1 MRKSLSGDTRELM
14 GLFGFSW
21 EEKTASFMNKKLKG
35 TQLAKKLKT
44 FWQAGGMNVSIVKNL
59 HREYTALQ
67 ATGWKPANFSALPDA
82 KGDGGTFDNSTVQL
96 AGQLQARTNIE
107 SPIVFEFLRAL
118 FTLARDGN
126 IPFQK
131 WNPQGYKQS
140 TLLQKTFATERS
152 GFLDAAK
159 STGGY
164 MKIVLAI
171 AAVGVSAYLLSQIKV
186 LKGSDNEKKV

>member
-1 MRKSLSGDTRELM
+1 MRTQLTTDTKELM
-14 GLFGFSW
+14 GVFGFSW
-21 EEKTASFMNKKLKG
+21 EEKTASLMNKKLKG

-59 HREYTALQ
+59 HREYMSLQ
-67 ATGWKPANFSALPDA
+67 ATGWKPSNFTAFPDS
-82 KGDGGTFDNSTVQL
+82 KGDGGTFDNPTIQL
-96 AGQLQARTNIE
+96 AGQLQAKTNIE

-118 FTLARDGN
+118 FVLARDGK

-140 TLLQKTFATERS
+140 TQLQKTFSTER
-152 GFLDAAK
+152 GFLEAAK
-159 STGGY
+159 TGGNY

-186 LKGSDNEKKV
+186 LKGSSNEKKN